1 MKKAAESNQK
11 LMENNALLQDVI
23 KIINEFKSIES
34 GKNVFNMQIEHS
46 KNKYC
51 FLGGSMMLLLLGID
65 LKGKNGRTDD
75 YSPDIDII
83 CPYNMNDICIP
94 EEARFVDIDTNDHDN
109 IFFDYSI
116 KKKDA
121 NGYDCPCKTYRVNLL
136 RNTVHQETNRFLR
149 NNESDS
155 VEIGSL
161 NALVETKMKYVLD
174 ACAEWDGH
182 GNTLHA
188 KNLVHYI
195 KYLKERFNGRM
206 FNDDGKSGNMRGISI
221 LKQFKDVVLIL
232 NEAESDN
239 TATENLEGMENCK
252 LLHRCNDLRSL
263 TILQMR
269 IFRLINENVTK

>member
-1 MKKAAESNQK
+1 
-11 LMENNALLQDVI
+11 MERENETMISDVI
-23 KIINEFKSIES
+23 RIVNEFKAIES
-34 GKNVFNMQIEHS
+34 GKNEFNMKVEHS

-83 CPYNMNDICIP
+83 CPYNMNEICIP
-94 EEARFVDIDTNDHDN
+94 EEASFIDFDADVHDN

-136 RNTVHQETNRFLR
+136 RNTVHQKTMCFLK
-149 NNESDS
+149 NSESDS

-161 NALVETKMKYVLD
+161 NALVETKMKYVFD
-174 ACAEWDGH
+174 ACAEWEGH

-188 KNLVHYI
+188 KSLVYYI
-195 KYLKERFNGRM
+195 KYLKERFSGKM
-206 FNDDGKSGNMRGISI
+206 FCDDGKSGNMRGIST

-232 NEAESDN
+232 NAAESDN
-239 TATENLEGMENCK
+239 VATENLDGEESYK
-252 LLHRCNDLRSL
+252 PLHRCNDLRAL
-263 TILQMR
+263 TILQMK
-269 IFRLINENVTK
+269 IFRMINERIKK

>member
-1 MKKAAESNQK
+1 MEQK
-11 LMENNALLQDVI
+11 NEMMISDVI
-23 KIINEFKSIES
+23 RIVNEFRAIES
-34 GKNVFNMQIEHS
+34 GKNESNMKIEHS
-46 KNKYC
+46 TNKYC

-94 EEARFVDIDTNDHDN
+94 EEARFVDTDADDQNN

-121 NGYDCPCKTYRVNLL
+121 NGYNLTHTYRVNLL

-155 VEIGSL
+155 VKIGSL
-161 NALVETKMKYVLD
+161 NALVETKMKYVFD
-174 ACAEWDGH
+174 ACAEWDGD
-182 GNTLHA
+182 GNTLRA
-188 KNLVHYI
+188 KNLVYYI
-195 KYLKERFNGRM
+195 KYLKERFNGKM
-206 FNDDGKSGNMRGISI
+206 FNADGKSGNMRGISS

-239 TATENLEGMENCK
+239 ATTENLDLQESCK
-252 LLHRCNDLRSL
+252 PLHRFNDLRAL
-263 TILQMR
+263 TILQMK
-269 IFRLINENVTK
+269 IFRMINESLKK